1 MKGCFSMVIGICK
14 VVLSIEGA
22 FSLKEK
28 RKVVKSLI
36 SRIKSRYNASI
47 AEVDSND
54 AWKSAVL
61 GIACV
66 TNEAAHADSMMSDIV
81 NFIDR
86 DGRAV
91 LVDYS
96 TEIINA

>member
-1 MKGCFSMVIGICK
+1 MVIGICK
-14 VVLSIEGA
+14 VVLSIGDA

-28 RKVVKSLI
+28 RSVVKSLI
-36 SRIKSRYNASI
+36 NRVKSKYNASI

>member
-1 MKGCFSMVIGICK
+1 MVIGICK
-14 VVLSIEGA
+14 VVLSIEDA

-28 RKVVKSLI
+28 RSIVKSI
-36 SRIKSRYNASI
+36 IGRIKSRYNASI

-66 TNEAAHADSMMSDIV
+66 TNESAHADSMMSDIV
-81 NFIDR
+81 SFIER

-96 TEIINA
+96 TEIIHV

>member
-1 MKGCFSMVIGICK
+1 MVIGICK